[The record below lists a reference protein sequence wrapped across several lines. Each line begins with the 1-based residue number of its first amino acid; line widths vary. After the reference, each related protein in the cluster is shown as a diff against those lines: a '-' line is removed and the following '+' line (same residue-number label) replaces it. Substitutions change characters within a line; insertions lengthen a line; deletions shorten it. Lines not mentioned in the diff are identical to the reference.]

1 MLDLFGFSQ
10 TTYWTPIS
18 LLETVSD
25 PDWLGAHPCGLF
37 YLHGCFHMRYT
48 ASMQKNKQQKKQ
60 PSISLSHDSRGQY
73 ILINVFHYYAY
84 VFIFLMM
91 DLVRRKPC
99 IFVDKAVRQHQAI
112 KNYTSHACLHP
123 KLNNISKTLSIQ
135 INHMICVWHTDKWR
149 WDMTANKAD

>member
-1 MLDLFGFSQ
+1 MCLTSLGFHRQ
-10 TTYWTPIS
+10 PIGLPLVCQRQYLTPTGQELIHVDCF
-18 LLETVSD
+18 TCTAVSTCD
-25 PDWLGAHPCGLF
+25 TQHPCK
-37 YLHGCFHMRYT
+37 
-48 ASMQKNKQQKKQ
+48 KNKQKKQ

-135 INHMICVWHTDKWR
+135 INHMICVWLTDKWR
-149 WDMTANKAD
+149 RDMTANKAD